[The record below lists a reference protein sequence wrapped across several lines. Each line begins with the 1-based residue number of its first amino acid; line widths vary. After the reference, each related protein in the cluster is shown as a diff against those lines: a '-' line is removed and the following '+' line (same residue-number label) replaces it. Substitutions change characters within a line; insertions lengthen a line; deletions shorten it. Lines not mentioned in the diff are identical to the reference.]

1 MPQHLYEQRSI
12 EIIRCRREQNSNIY
26 NHSTKIHGGIRN
38 LEEQQLQ
45 EREIKP

>member
-1 MPQHLYEQRSI
+1 MRNDIQKHSSTYLNI
-12 EIIRCRREQNSNIY
+12 AQNLNIY
-26 NHSTKIHGGIRN
+26 NLSTKTHWGIRN

>member
-1 MPQHLYEQRSI
+1 MRNDIQKHASTSEK
-12 EIIRCRREQNSNIY
+12 QNLNIY
-26 NHSTKIHGGIRN
+26 NLSTKIHGGIRN

>member
-1 MPQHLYEQRSI
+1 MRNDIQKHSSTYSYLNI
-12 EIIRCRREQNSNIY
+12 EQNLNIY
-26 NHSTKIHGGIRN
+26 NLSTKIHGGIRN

>member
-1 MPQHLYEQRSI
+1 MYKDAYWKKNLKLDVSEK
-12 EIIRCRREQNSNIY
+12 QNLNIY
-26 NHSTKIHGGIRN
+26 NLSTKIHGGIRN

>member
-1 MPQHLYEQRSI
+1 MNYRNSYLNI
-12 EIIRCRREQNSNIY
+12 EQNLNIY
-26 NHSTKIHGGIRN
+26 NLSTKIHGGIRN

>member
-1 MPQHLYEQRSI
+1 MIFKNIPRHK
-12 EIIRCRREQNSNIY
+12 REQSLNSY
-26 NHSTKIHGGIRN
+26 NRSTKIHGGIRN